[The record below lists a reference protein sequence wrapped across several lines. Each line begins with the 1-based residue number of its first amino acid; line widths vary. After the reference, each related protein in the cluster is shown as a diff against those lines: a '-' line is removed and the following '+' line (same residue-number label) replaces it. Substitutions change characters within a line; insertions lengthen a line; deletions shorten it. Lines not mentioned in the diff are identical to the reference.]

1 MKLSLWSKSFNN
13 LFQNSKRIRKTTFKS
28 NFRFN
33 NLSLGTGCLVSENS
47 CQKLL
52 NFSEIFEEE
61 DEDEGR

>member
-1 MKLSLWSKSFNN
+1 
-13 LFQNSKRIRKTTFKS
+13 
-28 NFRFN
+28 
-33 NLSLGTGCLVSENS
+33 LSLGTGCLVSENS